1 MADSKHI
8 GAGTVLKMGD
18 GDDPEVFTAI
28 AKIRSI
34 DPITQT
40 KPLVDVTD
48 LESTAREFIGG
59 LKDGDEFGIT
69 AALLLDHASHD
80 QTTGLDSV
88 FMTDQAV
95 NFQLLPNSSTKKLE
109 FAAICTQRGFGG
121 FDADGL
127 MMHTWRLK
135 ISGDVTISNV
145 TP

>member
-1 MADSKHI
+1 MPDTKHI

-18 GDDPEVFTAI
+18 GAATEVFTAV

-69 AALLLDHASHD
+69 ASLLLDNPSHD
-80 QTTGLDSV
+80 EDTGLDSV
-88 FMTDQAV
+88 FLTDQPV
-95 NFQLLPNSSTKKLE
+95 NFQLLPNASTSKLE

-127 MMHTWRLK
+127 MQHTWRLK
-135 ISGDVTISNV
+135 ISGDIVISAV
-145 TP
+145 VP